1 MFAKRFGHGGYLRMH
16 TDEDLDRSKVDLGAW
31 GPWAR
36 ELLAIVEA
44 VRLIGESSDV
54 DVVRRLRL
62 AELGA
67 RTRRLL
73 TNIGCQPELPGVFG
87 RALDV
92 LRSPADADPVHI
104 SEAIARLGRL
114 AVVIEASKP
123 ALVVVTSPRH
133 RRPRNAACLDQP
145 QLPGLEPTTINQGAT
160 S

>member
-1 MFAKRFGHGGYLRMH
+1 MH
-16 TDEDLDRSKVDLGAW
+16 TDEDLDRSKVDLTAW

-44 VRLIGESSDV
+44 VREIGESSDV
-54 DVVRRLRL
+54 DVVRRMRL

-92 LRSPADADPVHI
+92 LRSPADADPIHI

-123 ALVVVTSPRH
+123 PVVVAASPR
-133 RRPRNAACLDQP
+133 RRRLRDVACLDQP
-145 QLPGLEPTTINQGAT
+145 QLPGLELTTISQGAPT
-160 S
+160 

>member
-1 MFAKRFGHGGYLRMH
+1 MH
-16 TDEDLDRSKVDLGAW
+16 TDEDLDRSKVDLTVW

-44 VRLIGESSDV
+44 VREIGESSDV
-54 DVVRRLRL
+54 DVVRRMRL
-62 AELGA
+62 AELGV

-92 LRSPADADPVHI
+92 LRSPADADPIHI

-123 ALVVVTSPRH
+123 TLVVVAPSTTSKCCVPRS
-133 RRPRNAACLDQP
+133 
-145 QLPGLEPTTINQGAT
+145 TAT
-160 S
+160 ART